1 VLELDRQ
8 ALIWIN
14 EHRAVV
20 LDAVL
25 APIAYAGEAG
35 MLWFAASL
43 ALLAFGKRAD
53 RATALR
59 LALTIIL
66 VDRLIAFPLGVVFHR
81 TRPYLAL
88 EAVRQLGFRWQG
100 TSFPSG
106 HAHSV
111 WVAAIILGDQYRKL
125 TVPLVVFALL
135 TCYSR
140 PYFGMHY
147 PLDVVA
153 GSAIG
158 VVAGTAVVTARRAWA
173 RRKAAAQ

>member
-1 VLELDRQ
+1 VLDLDKQ

-14 EHRAVV
+14 SHHPVV
-20 LDAVL
+20 LDALL

-35 MLWFAASL
+35 VLWFAVSL
-43 ALLAFGKRAD
+43 GLLIFGKQDAK
-53 RATALR
+53 TTGLT
-59 LALTIIL
+59 LALTIVL
-66 VDRLIAFPLGVVFHR
+66 VDRLIAYPLGVAFYR

-88 EAVRQLGFRWQG
+88 AGVRQVGIRWHG

-111 WVAAIILGDQYRKL
+111 WIAAIILSDRYPRL
-125 TVPLVVFALL
+125 TAPLLVFALL

-158 VVAGTAVVTARRAWA
+158 IAAGTTVVIAKRAWA
-173 RRKAAAQ
+173 RRKAPRQ